1 MARLG
6 IDKALLRRGEVIKVL
21 GLSRSEMKNMVDSK
35 IIVPHY
41 FRKGARA
48 FFLRSQI
55 EKLLESWEQ
64 NEKIPSGQE
73 QINDRT

>member
-21 GLSRSEMKNMVDSK
+21 GLSRSEMKNMVDAK
-35 IIVPHY
+35 IITPHY

-55 EKLLESWEQ
+55 EKLLDSWESKDEAIQ
-64 NEKIPSGQE
+64 QGQE
-73 QINDRT
+73 QII

>member
-6 IDKALLRRGEVIKVL
+6 IDKALLRRGEVIKAL
-21 GLSRSEMKNMVDSK
+21 GLSRSEMKNMVDAK
-35 IIVPHY
+35 LITPHY

-55 EKLLESWEQ
+55 EKLLESWESD
-64 NEKIPSGQE
+64 NEELRQRQE
-73 QINDRT
+73 QTY